1 MISKILKNLSIL
13 KKFLFINFLI
23 FLIISILTVIYVRSI
38 QPSLIKNK
46 STNHFKIIDNKHT
59 IDFLLLEYKQNATY
73 SSGKERKNHNREF
86 GCYNYKP

>member
-46 STNHFKIIDNKHT
+46 STNHFKIIDNTVGHLKRLN
-59 IDFLLLEYKQNATY
+59 IDFNRSDIRNFFFQQNFY
-73 SSGKERKNHNREF
+73 FRQLIE
-86 GCYNYKP
+86 P